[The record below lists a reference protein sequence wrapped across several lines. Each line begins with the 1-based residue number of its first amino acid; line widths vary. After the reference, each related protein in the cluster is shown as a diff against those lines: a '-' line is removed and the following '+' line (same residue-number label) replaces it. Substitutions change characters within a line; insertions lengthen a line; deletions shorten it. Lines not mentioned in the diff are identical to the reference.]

1 MLYGQAETFGRGAVV
16 KRLVVI
22 LILFAVMMGFAAG
35 ELVYTTKFYSVQY
48 EKLTYLKECFDADP
62 KNLDNASS
70 KAAYEDAFSHWEKG
84 KRYVMML
91 GNHNAVKFVDEKYV
105 SLRELIRLNQESDA
119 YVALTTSLNYIEDLK
134 QDNYPLLPNL
144 L

>member
-1 MLYGQAETFGRGAVV
+1 M

-22 LILFAVMMGFAAG
+22 MVLFFVMAGIAAG
-35 ELVYTTKFYSVQY
+35 ELVFTSKFYSAQY
-48 EKLTYLKECFDADP
+48 EKLVYLKECFDADP
-62 KNLDNASS
+62 KNLDNEATES
-70 KAAYEDAFSHWEKG
+70 AFDDAYAHWEKG

-91 GNHNAVKFVDEKYV
+91 GNHNTVKYVDEKYV

-119 YVALTTSLNYIEDLK
+119 YVALNVSINYVKDLK
-134 QDNYPLLPNL
+134 KDNYPLLPNL

>member
-1 MLYGQAETFGRGAVV
+1 
-16 KRLVVI
+16 
-22 LILFAVMMGFAAG
+22 MMGFAAG
-35 ELVYTTKFYSVQY
+35 ELVYTTKFYSAQY

-62 KNLDNASS
+62 KNLDSEINKQAFD
-70 KAAYEDAFSHWEKG
+70 DAFGHWEKG

-105 SLRELIRLNQESDA
+105 SLKELIRMNQESDA
-119 YVALTTSLNYIEDLK
+119 YVALTTSINYIEDLK
-134 QDNYPLLPNL
+134 KDNYPTLPNL